1 MKHTYKIL
9 SAILAL
15 TLVLTSNIIPAMAC
29 TVEYDGHEPEVIPC
43 EQVAEKGYCDIPIL
57 HYGSIAGEMRPLGN
71 PYYKDTTEVTEPVVT
86 EPEVTETPVTMPV
99 ETEPVTTEAPVATTP
114 IEEQRFADVAPDAWY
129 YKAVNTMAENGILN
143 GYSDGLFHPNDYL
156 TEGELCTIIW
166 RLATTDEP
174 WAKGGPHWAHKV
186 MRSLHWS
193 HAIAV
198 YTTAAPSDA
207 DDYVLRAEATT
218 AIMALLDE
226 AGRMTANDDDGDGVW
241 TWTSNYYTQV
251 HNWTEADN
259 PIPDW
264 DVIAEHAHDELFA
277 HQWYPDRIL
286 AMYNF
291 GFIHG
296 KDDAGTFGVYDNL
309 TRAEFCQMLYNAG
322 ITECLHVDMQIL
334 GMYQYAG

>member
-1 MKHTYKIL
+1 MKHICKIL

-15 TLVLTSNIIPAMAC
+15 TLVLTSNIVPAMAC
-29 TVEYDGHEPEVIPC
+29 TVEYDGHDPEVIPC
-43 EQVAEKGYCDIPIL
+43 EQVAEKGYCDIPLL
-57 HYGSIAGEMRPLGN
+57 HYGSIAGEMRPWVN
-71 PYYKDTTEVTEPVVT
+71 PYYRDTAEVT
-86 EPEVTETPVTMPV
+86 EPEVTETPVTMSI
-99 ETEPVTTEAPVATTP
+99 ETEPIATEAPVETTP

-129 YKAVNTMAENGILN
+129 YEAVNTMAENGILN
-143 GYSDGLFHPNDYL
+143 GYSDGLFHPDDYL

-174 WAKGGPHWAHKV
+174 WASDKVMGKYHWAAKV
-186 MRSLHWS
+186 MNSLHWS
-193 HAIAV
+193 HAVAV
-198 YTTAAPSDA
+198 YTTANPSEA
-207 DDYVLRAEATT
+207 DDYVLRPEATT
-218 AIMALLDE
+218 AIMALLQE
-226 AGRMTANDDDGDGVW
+226 AGRMTVSDDDGDGVY
-241 TWTSNYYTQV
+241 TWASNYYTQV

-264 DVIAEHAHDELFA
+264 DVITEHAHDTPFA
-277 HQWYPDRIL
+277 KQWFPNRIL

-322 ITECLHVDMQIL
+322 ITECLHVDMEIW
-334 GMYQYAG
+334 GRYQYVG